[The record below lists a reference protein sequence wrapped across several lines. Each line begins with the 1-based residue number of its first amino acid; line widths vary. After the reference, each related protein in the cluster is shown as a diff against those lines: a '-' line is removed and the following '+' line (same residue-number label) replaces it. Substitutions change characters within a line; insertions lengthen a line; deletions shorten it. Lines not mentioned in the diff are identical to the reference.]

1 MLNIHQIH
9 LKWVVATI
17 PRFSHW
23 GTLWLRHPAEA
34 PLQAAWRIAM
44 PRCCP
49 RSLMPPQG
57 GWNSRAWFFLGKMYW
72 KPWKI
77 HEGFTNQM
85 YWEKNMLPNT
95 IRIYWEQVAIQ
106 ICQNYSSFSNVLYV
120 CSEQWLKKLSQ
131 HFFSPTPFN
140 LLLTSK
146 PNLGPI
152 TDIHCKH
159 DPHI

>member
-17 PRFSHW
+17 PRFHTGGPFGS
-23 GTLWLRHPAEA
+23 GTRLRHPCK
-34 PLQAAWRIAM
+34 PLGGL
-44 PRCCP
+44 RCHDVVQDLWCHRKADETP
-49 RSLMPPQG
+49 GLD
-57 GWNSRAWFFLGKMYW
+57 FFFGKMYW

-120 CSEQWLKKLSQ
+120 CSEQWLKKLST
-131 HFFSPTPFN
+131 FFSPTPFN

>member
-17 PRFSHW
+17 PRFHTGGPFGS
-23 GTLWLRHPAEA
+23 GTRLRHPCK
-34 PLQAAWRIAM
+34 PLGGLRCHDVVQDLWCHRKADETPGLDFFWENVLETMKDSWRFYQPNVLRKKHATQYYPNLLRTSCYPNLSKLLIIFQ
-44 PRCCP
+44 
-49 RSLMPPQG
+49 RSLCLQ
-57 GWNSRAWFFLGKMYW
+57 WAVTQ
-72 KPWKI
+72 KI
-77 HEGFTNQM
+77 VT
-85 YWEKNMLPNT
+85 T
-95 IRIYWEQVAIQ
+95 
-106 ICQNYSSFSNVLYV
+106 
-120 CSEQWLKKLSQ
+120 
-131 HFFSPTPFN
+131 FFSPTPFN